1 MIRAKVKTGV
11 LKAESEWPLI
21 WLLMPVRAIAVYAPV
36 AVWGLTLPTNWV
48 LYIITMPLGFFCLF
62 RSLWVLHRLKR

>member
-1 MIRAKVKTGV
+1 M
-11 LKAESEWPLI
+11 PLT
-21 WLLMPVRAIAVYAPV
+21 AIIVYAPV

-62 RSLWVLHRLKR
+62 RSLWVLHRGKR